1 MTGRPTPATTPPW
14 AVVTASSAAASASPL
29 AWTSAVASSARR
41 VVRCGAPGA
50 VEGGDERPR
59 RRVDP
64 AAAGRAQE
72 DDPRRRGEVDA
83 ERRRARG
90 QGRQPALVGRGE
102 RLLEQRAAHGL
113 LLRAGDLAEAAERG
127 QQRRAGLGRGLHEP
141 VQAPGPAAGE
151 HEPARRRVLPRR
163 DRRRDGVAARD
174 LELGQ
179 PRLAPRDGRAQL
191 GHGRAADDDLGL
203 AARADDDHRRVEEA
217 CEPLGHHALGLR
229 AAQGVDEVALQRR
242 QPPEDA
248 DLVAHQRALDVVDDL
263 AERRLVRDGEEREA
277 ALGGGLDQCAGHA
290 AEHDALAEPERG
302 RPRVVE
308 LRDELA
314 LGRRA
319 AAQAHAG
326 RQHHPLGLEEARRRL
341 DLDHVRTG
349 DRAGRRAVLARQQP

>member
-41 VVRCGAPGA
+41 VVRCGAPARSRAATSVRAGA
-50 VEGGDERPR
+50 SIPPPPGAR
-59 RRVDP
+59 RRTIR
-64 AAAGRAQE
+64 AGSRQ
-72 DDPRRRGEVDA
+72 VDA

-263 AERRLVRDGEEREA
+263 AERRLVRNGEEREA

-341 DLDHVRTG
+341 DLDHVRAG